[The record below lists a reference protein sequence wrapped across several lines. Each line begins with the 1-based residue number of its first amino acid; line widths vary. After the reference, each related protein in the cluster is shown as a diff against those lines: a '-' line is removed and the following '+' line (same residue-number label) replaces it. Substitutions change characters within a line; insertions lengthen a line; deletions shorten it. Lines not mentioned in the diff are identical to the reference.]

1 MCRVHPWP
9 VGSVGGVEGSAAAAG
24 DLRRSDGLKLHEA
37 SDDQGS
43 QCPDDVLAVQQVRLE
58 GAQQDVPLDAV
69 VGDGLQ
75 DQVLPGTQP
84 RRLPAGP
91 GTGGRRRRHRPGR
104 VSKGGVCLLAGWRGR
119 RRVPLVGRSVVG
131 SPGSEQFSG
140 HDRLPQ
146 RISQSISAII
156 ASIIVARNPLR
167 QAVCR
172 CADERSSGSE
182 LVSSAGF
189 SVNNG

>member
-75 DQVLPGTQP
+75 DQVLPDAAAAAASWARHRWSAP
-84 RRLPAGP
+84 PPPAGAGVQGWSLP
-91 GTGGRRRRHRPGR
+91 VGRLEGPAEG
-104 VSKGGVCLLAGWRGR
+104 A
-119 RRVPLVGRSVVG
+119 PGRSVGGRVPWVG
-131 SPGSEQFSG
+131 AVFGS
-140 HDRLPQ
+140 
-146 RISQSISAII
+146 
-156 ASIIVARNPLR
+156 
-167 QAVCR
+167 
-172 CADERSSGSE
+172 
-182 LVSSAGF
+182 
-189 SVNNG
+189 